1 MRDHTVQRRGGSDAG
16 TKPTGS
22 PIPILQKYVTENPAL
37 DGRKDD
43 FNLFG
48 TWMKHPYG
56 PDEMEVDEWI
66 VLFWLNR
73 AISKYRAVYGIGTSE
88 MAGLFPWAGRRS
100 RASKPG

>member
-1 MRDHTVQRRGGSDAG
+1 MPEPSRPVHLFR
-16 TKPTGS
+16 
-22 PIPILQKYVTENPAL
+22 ILQKYVTENPAL

>member
-1 MRDHTVQRRGGSDAG
+1 
-16 TKPTGS
+16 
-22 PIPILQKYVTENPAL
+22 
-37 DGRKDD
+37 
-43 FNLFG
+43 
-48 TWMKHPYG
+48 MKHPYG